1 MVERRSAI
9 RAAVVWD
16 TLRRVLEARQDAVR
30 AVGADRPLEVVDL
43 GGGTG
48 GLAVQIAELG
58 HHVLVVDPS
67 PDALASLER
76 RAAEA
81 DIGAAVRG
89 VLGDAAGLLDVVAA
103 GSADVVVCHGVLEV
117 VDVPAQAVQ
126 AAASALSSGGA
137 LSLLAAQRSGAVFAR
152 AVSGH
157 VTEARTLLADP
168 DGRWGPTDPMPRRF
182 TGDQLADLL
191 GAAGLTVAEVRG
203 VRVFTDHLS
212 SAGIEA
218 ERFEHGADEAA
229 EAWLALEAEV
239 ATHPDFL
246 AIATQLHLLA
256 TKP

>member
-1 MVERRSAI
+1 
-9 RAAVVWD
+9 
-16 TLRRVLEARQDAVR
+16 
-30 AVGADRPLEVVDL
+30 
-43 GGGTG
+43 
-48 GLAVQIAELG
+48 
-58 HHVLVVDPS
+58 
-67 PDALASLER
+67 
-76 RAAEA
+76 
-81 DIGAAVRG
+81 
-89 VLGDAAGLLDVVAA
+89 
-103 GSADVVVCHGVLEV
+103 
-117 VDVPAQAVQ
+117 VDVPTQAVH

-168 DGRWGPTDPMPRRF
+168 DGRWGPADPMPRRF
-182 TGDQLADLL
+182 TRDQLADLL

-212 SAGIEA
+212 AGVES
-218 ERFEHGADEAA
+218 ERFGHGADEAA
-229 EAWLALEAEV
+229 EAWRALEAEV